1 MLLCFIKVH
10 LCSPNEEFLGERCSD
25 SAEARMI
32 PMVPVFNG
40 SELLLHDSYEGP
52 AASWCFAGTPR
63 APERALGNL
72 GLTLHHWYWGPGLR
86 DGGRDRSRGSRSP
99 MKSKTAPGVG
109 AFPGS

>member
-86 DGGRDRSRGSRSP
+86 ERGGWRETGLG
-99 MKSKTAPGVG
+99 GVG
-109 AFPGS
+109 PP